1 MKNLLL
7 FSAILITS
15 ASVFA
20 QLTVKPTTGGS
31 DSYVYV
37 KDQILYVEDDINLT
51 PNPTASVEAS
61 IYLREN
67 GQLIQGGTTS
77 NNTGTGFLSV
87 QQNTNPTNAYAYYYW
102 ASPVGNPTITPT
114 APATGNNTNFGV
126 GSLYDPVGSSLTNA
140 NVVNTLAGYNGTI
153 GDPITVSTRWLYT
166 HETPGTEA
174 EGNYH
179 RMYGDNNAPPGFG
192 FTMKGVGENNPGHDQ
207 IYEFRGRPNS
217 GDFAI
222 PVKGPVGIHPNV
234 TANMTLSGNP
244 YPSALD
250 LNKLYHD
257 PSNSALG
264 TFYYYDEDRTAMTH
278 YYSEKPFGYGVWV
291 PGGPDTTPNDSTDF
305 LGAYTAAPF
314 YIWNSGGGSSNPGG
328 SGGNDQNKRYAPI
341 GQGFMLVGKNNG
353 PAVDIFIRNEHRVFI
368 KEGAPGSVF
377 QRPPSGNEANEGN
390 ATSDTN
396 PHEIITYTPPVDM
409 RMPQLRLYTIF
420 DNALTRDML
429 LILSDETTDGYDR
442 GYDGLSPA
450 GLNSDV
456 FFPITGTNGEE
467 LPYVI
472 QGTNYDVDKQI
483 PITLKLD
490 KTSLV
495 EVRAVAEINVPY
507 ERAYLFDNQ
516 ENTYTR
522 LSRGS
527 MSTGFTL
534 PAGVYEDRFYI
545 VFRNPN
551 LRSDIPDTE
560 LLAKEAVQ
568 KNVNFF
574 QNNPAHQLEVRN
586 PQSYVIKSAE
596 IYDMA
601 GKLVITDKNLGNDTK
616 YTFYTGNLSDGMY
629 LVKLITSEDITIDYK
644 AIVHNK

>member
-1 MKNLLL
+1 MKNFLL

-15 ASVFA
+15 VGAFA

-37 KDQILYVEDDINLT
+37 KNQILYVEDDINLT
-51 PNPTASVEAS
+51 PNPTPSVEAS

-102 ASPVGNPTITPT
+102 CSPVGNP
-114 APATGNNTNFGV
+114 AATGSTYGNNKNFGLNSIYEPLS
-126 GSLYDPVGSSLTNA
+126 GELGTNA
-140 NVVNTLAGYNGTI
+140 RLSMNIPTKEGHTDPQLTI
-153 GDPITVSTRWLYT
+153 SKRWMYI
-166 HETPGTEA
+166 HPTPGTEA
-174 EGNYH
+174 EDNYT
-179 RMYGDNNAPPGFG
+179 RINADNGAEAGFG
-192 FTMKGVGENNPGHDQ
+192 FTMKGVNEGVLNAPDPILGHNQ

-217 GDFAI
+217 GTFTI
-222 PVKGPVGIHPNV
+222 PVDGPAGTHPNV
-234 TANMTLSGNP
+234 NAMMTLTGNP

-250 LNKLYHD
+250 LNQVFSD
-257 PSNSALG
+257 PENNALSAI
-264 TFYYYDEDRTAMTH
+264 YYYDEDRTAMTH
-278 YYSEKPFGYGVWV
+278 YYSGKPFGYGVWL
-291 PGGPDTTPNDSTDF
+291 PGGGGN
-305 LGAYTAAPF
+305 GVYTNATF
-314 YIWNSGGGSSNPGG
+314 YIWKADGTHGGSQ
-328 SGGNDQNKRYAPI
+328 GNSIRTQPNRYAPI
-341 GQGFMLVGKNNG
+341 GQGFMFVGSSLGTVKIKNS
-353 PAVDIFIRNEHRVFI
+353 HRVFEP
-368 KEGAPGSVF
+368 EGPNSVF
-377 QRPPSGNEANEGN
+377 FKPNPSTSNESN

-396 PHEIITYTPPVDM
+396 PHEIITYTPPVDT
-409 RMPQLRLYTIF
+409 RTPKLRLYTIF

-429 LILSDETTDGYDR
+429 LILSDDTTDGYDR
-442 GYDGLSPA
+442 GYDGLSP
-450 GLNSDV
+450 GGMNSDV
-456 FFPITGTNGEE
+456 FFPITGTNGDK

-495 EVRAVAEINVPY
+495 EVRAVEEINVPY
-507 ERAYLFDNQ
+507 ERVYLFDNQ
-516 ENTYTR
+516 ENTYKR

-527 MSTGFTL
+527 MSSGFTL
-534 PAGVYEDRFYI
+534 PAGIYEDRFYI

-574 QNNPAHQLEVRN
+574 QNNPAHQLEIRN

-601 GKLVITDKNLGNDTK
+601 GKLVINDKNLGDDTK

-629 LVKLITSEDITIDYK
+629 LVKLTTSEDITIDYK